1 MIKDINEK
9 RFSYSSL
16 TTFETCKHGFY
27 LTYID
32 TTDERENN
40 FFAEYGLLVHEGFE
54 LFFKGELE
62 AFELADFYDDN
73 YDKFVVHSP
82 PFFVKEHVYKKQ
94 GHDFFENFDFVKDN
108 YEVLVVEDVY
118 DVDLLSYNLVI
129 KPDLVIKEKSTG
141 KVILL
146 DYKSSLIYKNGKLD
160 KKKVEGYRKQ
170 MTMYATYLKTVN
182 IVVDEVWIWFVRQPD
197 EPFYRFE
204 ISNEEESGV
213 VEWIDTT
220 IKDIKSEVEFEPT
233 IQKFFCQNL
242 CSVSSRCE
250 YFNQ

>member
-1 MIKDINEK
+1 
-9 RFSYSSL
+9 
-16 TTFETCKHGFY
+16 
-27 LTYID
+27 
-32 TTDERENN
+32 
-40 FFAEYGLLVHEGFE
+40 
-54 LFFKGELE
+54 
-62 AFELADFYDDN
+62 
-73 YDKFVVHSP
+73 
-82 PFFVKEHVYKKQ
+82 
-94 GHDFFENFDFVKDN
+94 
-108 YEVLVVEDVY
+108 
-118 DVDLLSYNLVI
+118 
-129 KPDLVIKEKSTG
+129 
-141 KVILL
+141 L